1 MPCALKNGHG
11 LLGYSGIT
19 VLSGY
24 LTCRGMGL
32 GYRDIYRLRFSGGWR
47 ILGNRPLDLSD
58 QSVLLGCR
66 LTRSRAGFRDDNKGV
81 VCCSGVSRGRSRT
94 VG

>member
-1 MPCALKNGHG
+1 VASRNACG

-19 VLSGY
+19 ALSGY

-32 GYRDIYRLRFSGGWR
+32 SYRDIYRLRLRGGWR
-47 ILGNRPLDLSD
+47 ILENGPLDLSD
-58 QSVLLGCR
+58 QSVLLGCH